1 MSKFGKSPYWQTAKE
16 IHREQFIEDCERLT
30 RREWGTKP
38 ISAPKPVKQG
48 TIQAMEY

>member
-16 IHREQFIEDCERLT
+16 IHREQFRDECERLT
-30 RREWGTKP
+30 PRVKTVAHT
-38 ISAPKPVKQG
+38 APKPITKG